1 MSSLLDKTTDLL
13 LHLPPAMDRRSSGPS
28 SNGSGIPDFSSLQ
41 NQVTLPLEFT
51 WPKNDLAE
59 TEQRPHELKEPVV
72 DLKGFMD
79 GDKVATARA
88 VELVRV
94 ACSTHGFFQVTN
106 HGIDRNLIG
115 AAYDAVESVFRL
127 PWNKK
132 MSIKRKVGSFCGFSG
147 GHVDRYSSKLPW
159 KETFSFGYSYSRP
172 RSVIDYFHSVLG
184 PDFEHAGVVYEKYCE
199 AVKELSHVIMEL
211 LALSL
216 GVDRMHYRKFFEDGS
231 SIMRCNYYPPC
242 SQSSLTLGTGPHT
255 DPTSIT
261 ILHQDQ
267 VGGLQVFSGGSWLNI
282 RPRPDSF
289 VINIGDTFAV
299 ISIKRFLYTKIYIGA
314 GGFVLIARIVCLTGS
329 VKREM
334 QELLASGGREQV
346 AGEEVAGVLR
356 LPSRG
361 QGGEASTGAGRKSG
375 PKVPR
380 LQVVRPVGFHSESL

>member
-1 MSSLLDKTTDLL
+1 MSSILDKTTDLL

-28 SNGSGIPDFSSLQ
+28 SDGSGMPDFSSLQ

-147 GHVDRYSSKLPW
+147 GHADRYSSKLPW

-172 RSVIDYFHSVLG
+172 RSVTDYFHSVLG

-289 VINIGDTFAV
+289 VINIGDTFAALSNGRCKSCLHRAV
-299 ISIKRFLYTKIYIGA
+299 VNRSLERRSLVFFVCPREDKVVKPPPELA
-314 GGFVLIARIVCLTGS
+314 GGQARKYPDFRWS
-329 VKREM
+329 D
-334 QELLASGGREQV
+334 LLDFTQNHYRADVSTLDHFFHW
-346 AGEEVAGVLR
+346 LR
-356 LPSRG
+356 S
-361 QGGEASTGAGRKSG
+361 S
-375 PKVPR
+375 PKAII
-380 LQVVRPVGFHSESL
+380 